1 MIGKQEDCA
10 CGALRL
16 DPGNAATPTHTLVAE
31 VAGHRFRYIR
41 AVGLPAAPA
50 LIAGLTAPM
59 IAL

>member
-16 DPGNAATPTHTLVAE
+16 DPGNAATHTLVAE